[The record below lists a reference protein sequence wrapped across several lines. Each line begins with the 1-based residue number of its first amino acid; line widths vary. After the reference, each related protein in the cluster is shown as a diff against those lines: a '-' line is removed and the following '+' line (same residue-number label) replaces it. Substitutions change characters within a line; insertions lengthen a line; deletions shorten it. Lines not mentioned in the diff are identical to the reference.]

1 LSRSVAAVKVEL
13 MAKAIELLKQAA
25 QCRDLAKRARRLA
38 GTLVDGPDMDELLG
52 YTQELEA
59 QASSLEKQA
68 SSSN

>member
-1 LSRSVAAVKVEL
+1 
-13 MAKAIELLKQAA
+13 MAKAIELLKRAA